1 MNRTSGGAS
10 LRVPNFPSHFRDSRA
25 RPSDWFMVSMRG
37 KQPWRLPLNLTSR
50 TADGPHPQQPR
61 LFEHLRIGRS
71 RFVRR
76 LGCDRGPVAVR
87 SLTWL
92 RVRAHAPSE

>member
-37 KQPWRLPLNLTSR
+37 LKRWGKSRGIQERESPPAKASESAPKQRAFSSGVPM
-50 TADGPHPQQPR
+50 
-61 LFEHLRIGRS
+61 EMRIHSGN
-71 RFVRR
+71 
-76 LGCDRGPVAVR
+76 
-87 SLTWL
+87 W
-92 RVRAHAPSE
+92 